1 LVVSYQPMPTQVDPV
16 VEIELNVVQIDNLS
30 LSDGVISGD
39 SFGISRSES
48 V

>member
-1 LVVSYQPMPTQVDPV
+1 MPTQVDPV

-39 SFGISRSES
+39 SFGIRSES
-48 V
+48 I